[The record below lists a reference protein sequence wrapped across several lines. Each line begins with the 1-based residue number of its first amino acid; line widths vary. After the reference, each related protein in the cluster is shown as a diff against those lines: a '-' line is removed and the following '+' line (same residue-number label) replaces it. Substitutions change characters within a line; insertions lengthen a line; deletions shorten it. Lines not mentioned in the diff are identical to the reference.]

1 MSPEPDYLP
10 VVTRL
15 PEALQE
21 EAEAIAEAERDRRH
35 LEAEKEAQAQLAANR
50 AENER
55 AAEEAK
61 GYEEDAARLAKESE

>member
-1 MSPEPDYLP
+1 VSEDYLP

-21 EAEAIAEAERDRRH
+21 EAEAIAEAEAEQRKA
-35 LEAEKEAQAQLAANR
+35 EAEKAAKEQLAANR

-55 AAEEAK
+55 AAAEAK
-61 GYEEDAARLAKESE
+61 GYAEDEARLKRESE

>member
-1 MSPEPDYLP
+1 MSETPDYLP

-21 EAEAIAEAERDRRH
+21 EAEAIAEAERERER
-35 LEAEKEAQAQLAANR
+35 LEAEKAAQARLAANQ

-55 AAEEAK
+55 AAEEEKSYA
-61 GYEEDAARLAKESE
+61 EDTERLHRESQ